1 MNSARIEKG
10 FYACG
15 DTVYP
20 GQGIPGVALSGLIA
34 AEKLIIDSK

>member
-10 FYACG
+10 FYSCG